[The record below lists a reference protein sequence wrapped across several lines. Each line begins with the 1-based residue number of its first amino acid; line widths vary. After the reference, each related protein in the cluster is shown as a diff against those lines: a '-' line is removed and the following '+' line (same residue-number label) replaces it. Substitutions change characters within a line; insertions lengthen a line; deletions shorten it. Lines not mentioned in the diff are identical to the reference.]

1 MKEKL
6 LNIWEKIADVNG
18 VALGCAFAATLFFCL
33 VAGIVLILKWI
44 WSLTWIKNA
53 TNSAGDF
60 ITEYSNIFEYIFVG
74 GFFLYLAG
82 CLVVGIIAL
91 IQDNR
96 KSIVKRAKAALEWLL
111 KCIFI
116 LILIAFCLFFLHE
129 CSYNSHDVEPQ
140 LYEHRM

>member
-18 VALGCAFAATLFFCL
+18 VALGCAF

-111 KCIFI
+111 NPYSDSLL
-116 LILIAFCLFFLHE
+116 LILFTRVLL
-129 CSYNSHDVEPQ
+129 
-140 LYEHRM
+140 